1 MEIISHIASFIGIW
15 LLYALCLTLTG
26 NILLKAVEVVG
37 INLSKP
43 ICITLGFVPG
53 ICASVLSIVGI
64 SIAMKYFSYTLN
76 MIPVIIYSVMILFG
90 IAKNIADSITM
101 KPINLVDEGHYIR
114 TGERILTDADGA
126 KYKFMG
132 QLTGT
137 LIGLPAAIFLHYNF
151 II

>member
-15 LLYALCLTLTG
+15 LLYALCLFLIG
-26 NILLKAVEVVG
+26 NIFLAAVAAAD
-37 INLSKP
+37 INFSKP

-64 SIAMKYFSYTLN
+64 SIAMKYFSYTLS

-90 IAKNIADSITM
+90 ITKDIANAIRTTG
-101 KPINLVDEGHYIR
+101 PVDESYYNM
-114 TGERILTDADGA
+114 TGERKLTDIDTV